1 MRALEGKTALVTG
14 GSRGIGRGIAR
25 RLARDGALVAVHY
38 GASGPAAREVVEL
51 IRKDGGRAFT
61 VGAELGVP
69 GDAAALYAAFD
80 AGMAAEGEP
89 PVLDIVVNNAGA
101 SGSGRIDE
109 ATPEVFDR
117 LFAINVKAP
126 LFLIQQGLKRMR
138 DGGRII
144 NISSAATRHAFPE
157 SVTYAMTKGAVDT
170 LTLALAKEL
179 GGRGITVNAVAP
191 GFVETDMN
199 ARRRETPEAA
209 AALAA
214 YSVFGRTGQPADI
227 ADIVAFLASDDS
239 RWITGQY
246 IDATGGTQL

>member
-14 GSRGIGRGIAR
+14 ASRGIGRGVAQ
-25 RLARDGALVAVHY
+25 RLAQDGALVAVHY
-38 GASGPAAREVVEL
+38 GTRGPAAREVVER
-51 IRKDGGRAFT
+51 IRKDGGRAFS

-69 GDAAALYAAFD
+69 GDVEALYTAFD
-80 AGMAAEGEP
+80 AGMADEGEP
-89 PVLDIVVNNAGA
+89 PVLDILVNNAGA

-144 NISSAATRHAFPE
+144 NISSAATRIAFPE

-170 LTLALAKEL
+170 LTLAVAKEV

-214 YSVFGRTGQPADI
+214 YSVFGRTGQPADV

-246 IDATGGTQL
+246 IDATGGTGL